1 MRPLT
6 LFNGTNIIH
15 MIASV
20 SGRIIIL
27 CIMFT
32 IITVLLTRGKHFHD
46 SIISLRGE
54 VWAHKTGLSPPL
66 FIEVLILSQES
77 ERSCTCVL
85 AHRFYLLQFCVLD
98 FRNAPTLWYFWCT
111 FYLTIRAPAN
121 GYFSNGSCVLN

>member
-1 MRPLT
+1 
-6 LFNGTNIIH
+6 

-46 SIISLRGE
+46 RIISLRGE

-85 AHRFYLLQFCVLD
+85 D
-98 FRNAPTLWYFWCT
+98 FRNVPTLWYFL
-111 FYLTIRAPAN
+111 FFLLFDY
-121 GYFSNGSCVLN
+121 